1 MSVTEPPPEMEVEGP
16 RVAPVEMMLVQGA
29 PPTAGESAE
38 EMGSYPGLS
47 SDVSGGNTPPPQP
60 QAPVRS
66 VRVRSSLSE
75 AAPVASIAQ
84 ATECMRPRVE
94 ATNKESLRR
103 GTLVQTYDEMDWE
116 KAYVPS
122 KNGDA
127 DAPETHAPETNA
139 VPKAAVAART
149 LPAKPAAVLAEVTA
163 PLPSE
168 PVANLVGQG
177 GAPPATAAPS
187 GPAPP
192 VPLPVTRVAG
202 AAPLQGYVVAPC
214 QPAPVQGRVPVT
226 SRTIVHPAAPP
237 PLIPSWAM
245 PSQPVPGP
253 MPVVPNRSSSVPH
266 VRNDKRVAAPVSWI
280 PVPQYAFMSTKPI
293 VSAEPSKLSSSSQRP
308 VQEWQETEV
317 CQWLTEVFLAPKE
330 LVQMVE
336 EQAISG
342 KVLLSLSERD
352 FQELPVPKFGHR
364 RLLMLAAHELRKR
377 QASQASSVQPVSAV
391 AYSVQAPSIPTTVPA
406 FATKGASGPQ
416 LSVGGGNPHPSQVS
430 MRSTL
435 PPRCAAPRR
444 PQVQA
449 SAMPMPAGSWVAG
462 VDRFATPRVMQSV
475 AAPSTPAS
483 ARQVQLPVASPRDTV
498 EDEALFN
505 AAMGRSRSMS
515 PQSRPGGAPRM
526 SPSHRF
532 AWEPLA
538 STALTQ
544 L

>member
-177 GAPPATAAPS
+177 GAPPATAAP
-187 GPAPP
+187 
-192 VPLPVTRVAG
+192 VA
-202 AAPLQGYVVAPC
+202 AAPLQRYVA
-214 QPAPVQGRVPVT
+214 APVQGRVPVT

-245 PSQPVPGP
+245 PSQVPAP

-266 VRNDKRVAAPVSWI
+266 VRNDKRVSAPVSWI

-293 VSAEPSKLSSSSQRP
+293 VSPEPSKLAASPSRP

-377 QASQASSVQPVSAV
+377 QASQASSVQAVSAV
-391 AYSVQAPSIPTTVPA
+391 AYSVQAPSVPTTLPA

-430 MRSTL
+430 MRSAL
-435 PPRCAAPRR
+435 PPRCEAPRR

-449 SAMPMPAGSWVAG
+449 STMPMPAGSWVAG